1 MNQHQREHEHSH
13 WRKIVRQLNFY
24 RVHNIF
30 LYGFDIS
37 GVFNLIGSC
46 RSAFTPLCVSII
58 FYVCNGRYKISYI
71 DSLFNCFSAMT
82 VCGLA
87 TIDLGAL
94 TGSTGIVIYSNV
106 HWQSGEWNSE
116 HLSSPVHSDKLHH
129 SWTYSGYYFVG
140 HGYYSKVR
148 ILPGSTATYTNH
160 WDRFFFAQRFESV
173 LRTAVAEEA
182 GDAVS
187 ETRDWPHRIAL
198 RVFSGRRRIVECSP
212 AIRKTSP
219 EPDMIRRLD
228 NGPKPVTPDGWVPES
243 QLSKA
248 TSSAEAPAC
257 NNLGRTTKWV
267 A

>member
-94 TGSTGIVIYSNV
+94 TGFQQALLFIQMCIGNPVSGIQNTFPLLYIQTSFIILGLTQVIISWVMVIIRKYASSLVRQQHTQIIGTDFFLRKDLKVCFERPSQRKPGTLSRRRGTGHIGLLSGSSLEGEELWNV
-106 HWQSGEWNSE
+106 
-116 HLSSPVHSDKLHH
+116 
-129 SWTYSGYYFVG
+129 
-140 HGYYSKVR
+140 
-148 ILPGSTATYTNH
+148 
-160 WDRFFFAQRFESV
+160 V
-173 LRTAVAEEA
+173 LR
-182 GDAVS
+182 
-187 ETRDWPHRIAL
+187 
-198 RVFSGRRRIVECSP
+198 
-212 AIRKTSP
+212 
-219 EPDMIRRLD
+219 
-228 NGPKPVTPDGWVPES
+228 
-243 QLSKA
+243 
-248 TSSAEAPAC
+248 SAKLLL
-257 NNLGRTTKWV
+257 NQI
-267 A
+267 